1 MAGTEYLDH
10 LASIRL
16 FSSCNRK
23 ELPKIAKSTDE
34 LEVKAGKVLTE
45 RGQVRPRG
53 VRHRGGRGHRRGRRP
68 ARSPDSGPGAHF
80 GELALLDGGPSTA
93 TVKAAT
99 DMTLLVIS
107 QRAFFSLLDEVPGL
121 ARKLLTSMA
130 RIIRDLDAKLPD
142 DPLT

>member
-23 ELPKIAKSTDE
+23 ELTKIAKSTDE
-34 LEVKAGKVLTE
+34 LEVEAGKLLTE
-45 RGQVRPRG
+45 EGKSGHEAFIVVEG
-53 VRHRGGRGHRRGRRP
+53 EAVVEVGGMEV
-68 ARSPDSGPGAHF
+68 ARLGPGQQF
-80 GELALLDGGPSTA
+80 GELALLDGGPRTA

-99 DMTLLVIS
+99 DMTVLVIS
-107 QRAFFSLLDEVPGL
+107 QRAFFSLLDDVPGL

-130 RIIRDLDAKLPD
+130 KIIRELDAKLPM
-142 DPLT
+142 TH